1 MLRENENFSYIVTD
15 RGIEAMPNVEYYLA
29 RQYLRQ
35 GDNVNALALI
45 ESLEKN
51 YPDSLLFA
59 RRSGSGPRWQP
70 ASQVVGNL
78 RREVELGR

>member
-1 MLRENENFSYIVTD
+1 MLRENENFSHIVTD
-15 RGIEAMPNVEYYLA
+15 RGVEAMPNVEYFLA

-35 GDNVNALALI
+35 GDNDNALTLI

-51 YPDSLLFA
+51 YPDSLLFT
-59 RRSGSGPRWQP
+59 RRSGSGRRWQP
-70 ASQVVGNL
+70 VSQVVGNL